1 MLGEEVPVV
10 FRMFLNTITKIFD
23 LPTGFQTISS
33 TASDTGHA
41 PRTVAAL
48 ILVGSLL
55 RRRSLEQLE
64 GWIRRGR
71 LRRLSVGRI
80 SADTIHRQLAT
91 IALVVWHDLRQRIG
105 RRLAR
110 NRDGDRIDGLR
121 VVALDG
127 VELFVQ
133 HSVTCRDCLHRTV
146 NGVTEWF
153 HRIVVASTV
162 GPHRQTVLEWDVIH
176 PADGSDKNEGEPT
189 AAYRPLTTLY
199 HTYHHHIQ
207 GHRGGCAVRDACLY
221 SGRATARLGCRHS
234 PQR

>member
-1 MLGEEVPVV
+1 M
-10 FRMFLNTITKIFD
+10 I
-23 LPTGFQTISS
+23 
-33 TASDTGHA
+33 A
-41 PRTVAAL
+41 PA
-48 ILVGSLL
+48 
-55 RRRSLEQLE
+55 
-64 GWIRRGR
+64 
-71 LRRLSVGRI
+71 
-80 SADTIHRQLAT
+80 
-91 IALVVWHDLRQRIG
+91 VWHDLLQRIG
-105 RRLAR
+105 RQLAR

-121 VVALDG
+121 VIALDG
-127 VELFVQ
+127 VELFVN

-234 PQR
+234 PER